1 MRSMIC
7 MSHLC
12 KTTCL
17 FLVITVIVIGCF
29 FLLSCETDGTSGELE
44 CVDFEDLTLGAVYSV
59 SDQFKDS
66 GICILAS
73 DFQWDDLTT
82 WFRGG
87 FSTVI
92 NTGQAG
98 GSGQEMWLN
107 NINLVFVFCRQLTGL
122 TLRFGEYGGNL
133 NIKINDDFQN
143 FENFDD
149 IHGSTIGGVSVA
161 IAGVGGGQGM
171 GTLTL
176 SGTIDSFS
184 IGGQEL
190 AIDDVCPQQ

>member
-1 MRSMIC
+1 MIGF
-7 MSHLC
+7 LC
-12 KTTCL
+12 L
-17 FLVITVIVIGCF
+17 S
-29 FLLSCETDGTSGELE
+29 SCETDGTTGDLE
-44 CVDFEDLTLGAVYSV
+44 CIDFEDLTLGTVYSV

-73 DFQWDDLTT
+73 DFQWSNLT

-87 FSTVI
+87 FSEVT
-92 NTGQAG
+92 NNGQAG
-98 GSGQEMWLN
+98 GSGQEMWFN

-122 TLRFGEYGGNL
+122 TLKFGEYGGNL
-133 NIKINDDFQN
+133 NIKINDEFQN

-161 IAGVGGGQGM
+161 VSGDGDGQGM
-171 GTLTL
+171 GTLSL
-176 SGTIDSFS
+176 SGSIDSFS

>member
-1 MRSMIC
+1 MRTMKSI
-7 MSHLC
+7 SHLC
-12 KTTCL
+12 KATSL
-17 FLVITVIVIGCF
+17 FLTITVIMIGFF
-29 FLLSCETDGTSGELE
+29 FLLSCDTDGTSGELE
-44 CVDFEDLTLGAVYSV
+44 CIDFEDLALGTVYSV

-66 GICILAS
+66 GTCILAS
-73 DFQWDDLTT
+73 EFQWFNLTWT
-82 WFRGG
+82 RDGY
-87 FSTVI
+87 SEVTAD
-92 NTGQAG
+92 GQAG
-98 GSGQEMWLN
+98 GSGQEMWFN

-122 TLRFGEYGGNL
+122 TLKFGEYGGNL

-149 IHGSTIGGVSVA
+149 IHGDTIGGVSVT
-161 IAGVGGGQGM
+161 ISGDGDGQGM